1 MIEIKNLSK
10 KYKGEFLYHNFSCS
24 FEENKVNVIMG
35 SSGSGKT
42 TLFRMMLGLEKYDE
56 GKILGLNHQNKA
68 VVFQEDRLIEA
79 LNVYENIDFVLKSY
93 IDKQERDQQI
103 KSVLELVEMIDYRD
117 YPIKN
122 LSGGMQR
129 RVAIARALVCKA
141 SVLFMDEP
149 FKGLD
154 DELKIRILA
163 KLKRQWQENKTTVF
177 YITHDQQ
184 EGIWMGDAIY
194 KLMKKPVKFYKI

>member
-10 KYKGEFLYHNFSCS
+10 TYKGESLYHDFSCS

-42 TLFRMMLGLEKYDE
+42 TLFRMMLGLEKYDS

-68 VVFQEDRLIEA
+68 VVFQEDRLIED

-93 IDKQERDQQI
+93 IDKKERDQQI
-103 KSVLELVEMIDYRD
+103 KSVLELVELGDYRD

-129 RVAIARALVCKA
+129 RVAIARALVCKE
-141 SVLFMDEP
+141 SILFMDEP

-154 DELKIRILA
+154 DELKFRILL
-163 KLKRQWQENKTTVF
+163 KLKRRWQEDGTTVF

-184 EGIWMGDAIY
+184 EGIWMGDIVY
-194 KLMKKPVKFYKI
+194 KLTKKPVKFYKI